1 MTSLTDRTRARLS
14 VKQLRLRLRTN
25 RRRQARKARATR
37 RRLER
42 IHEQLPKQVRTVLD
56 PLEPA
61 FSRAAHRRFILLAL
75 AAILTL
81 GGRTINNLLRV
92 LGTLAPG
99 HPSSYHRVFS
109 RDRWSLAALA

>member
-56 PLEPA
+56 SLEPA
-61 FSRAAHRRFILLAL
+61 FSRAAHRRLWLEWVLAIPGDRVVFQKLTPGFRQLLL
-75 AAILTL
+75 N
-81 GGRTINNLLRV
+81 G
-92 LGTLAPG
+92 LAP
-99 HPSSYHRVFS
+99 
-109 RDRWSLAALA
+109 AA